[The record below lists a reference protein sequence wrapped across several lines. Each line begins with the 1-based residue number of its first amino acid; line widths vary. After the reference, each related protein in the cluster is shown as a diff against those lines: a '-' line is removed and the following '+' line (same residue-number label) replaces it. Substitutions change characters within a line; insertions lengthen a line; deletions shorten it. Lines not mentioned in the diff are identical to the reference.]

1 MKLAFFGGSFN
12 PPHKG
17 HKRIIDYCQKTFD
30 KFLVIPNYNSPD
42 NNKNVSLSYNH
53 RVNMLKL
60 QNKDIIIDDFE
71 IKSNDVNYTYYT
83 IKYLIEKYSEYKI
96 IMVLGE
102 DQFNNLYNWH
112 NVDFILNNVEIICFK
127 RENTVEKN
135 GISSNINIIDFD
147 FPFSSEQIRKKV
159 KMKESIH
166 SNIVDEQVLNY
177 IKEHGLYI

>member
-1 MKLAFFGGSFN
+1 
-12 PPHKG
+12 
-17 HKRIIDYCQKTFD
+17 
-30 KFLVIPNYNSPD
+30 
-42 NNKNVSLSYNH
+42 
-53 RVNMLKL
+53 
-60 QNKDIIIDDFE
+60 
-71 IKSNDVNYTYYT
+71 
-83 IKYLIEKYSEYKI
+83 
-96 IMVLGE
+96 MVLGE

-135 GISSNINIIDFD
+135 GISSNVNIIDFD